1 MRRIMLDAVGTQPLS
16 TLSPEHFVIDA
27 VKVMHERRIGAILVT
42 RADVL
47 IGIITERDIVFR
59 VVAAKHDPVTTTIAE
74 VMTPDPDTVTP
85 RADVMTALER
95 MQSGGYRHLPVV
107 DDGAL
112 VGIVS
117 IRDIYASVR
126 AELEE
131 AVLERDAFLSEAWPE
146 QTPD

>member
-1 MRRIMLDAVGTQPLS
+1 MRRIMPDAMGSGPLS
-16 TLSPEHFVIDA
+16 TLSPDDLVIDA
-27 VKVMHERRIGAILVT
+27 VTVMHEKRIGAILVT
-42 RADVL
+42 RADALV
-47 IGIITERDIVFR
+47 GIITERDIVFR
-59 VVAAKHDPVTTTIAE
+59 VVAAKLSPDQTRIID
-74 VMTPDPDTVTP
+74 VMTPDPDVIAP

-126 AELEE
+126 AELED
-131 AVLERDAFLSEAWPE
+131 AVLERDAFLTNAWDNK
-146 QTPD
+146 T

>member
-1 MRRIMLDAVGTQPLS
+1 MRRIMPDVVGAQPLS
-16 TLSPEHFVIDA
+16 TLSPDDSVIDA
-27 VKVMHERRIGAILVT
+27 VTLMRDRRIGAILIT
-42 RADVL
+42 TDGVL
-47 IGIITERDIVFR
+47 AGIITERDIVFR
-59 VVAAKHDPVTTTIAE
+59 VVAARLDPETTRI
-74 VMTPDPDTVTP
+74 
-85 RADVMTALER
+85 ADVMTAEPDVAAPGDGVMAALER

-131 AVLERDAFLSEAWPE
+131 AVIERDAFLTSTW
-146 QTPD
+146 DDK

>member
-1 MRRIMLDAVGTQPLS
+1 MRRIMPDAVGSQPLS
-16 TLSPEHFVIDA
+16 SLSPDALVIDA
-27 VKVMHERRIGAILVT
+27 VTIMNDRRIGAILVT
-42 RADVL
+42 RDEALV
-47 IGIITERDIVFR
+47 GIITERDIVFR
-59 VVAAKHDPVTTTIAE
+59 VVAARRDPEKTTIAE
-74 VMTPDPDTVTP
+74 VMTADPDTVSP

-95 MQSGGYRHLPVV
+95 MQTGGYRHLPVV

-131 AVLERDAFLSEAWPE
+131 AVLERDAFLTTTWDDKA
-146 QTPD
+146 

>member
-1 MRRIMLDAVGTQPLS
+1 MRRIMPDVVGSHPL
-16 TLSPEHFVIDA
+16 TTISPDSLVIEA
-27 VKVMHERRIGAILVT
+27 VKLMAERRIGAILVT
-42 RADVL
+42 REQQLV
-47 IGIITERDIVFR
+47 GIITERDIVFR
-59 VVAAKHDPVTTTIAE
+59 VVAAKRDPETTL
-74 VMTPDPDTVTP
+74 VS
-85 RADVMTALER
+85 DVMTADPDVIAPGEDVMSGLER

-131 AVLERDAFLSEAWPE
+131 AVIERDAFLSSG
-146 QTPD
+146 

>member
-1 MRRIMLDAVGTQPLS
+1 MRRIMPDAVGSQPLS
-16 TLSPEHFVIDA
+16 SLSPDALVIDA
-27 VKVMHERRIGAILVT
+27 VMIMHERRIGAILVT
-42 RADVL
+42 RADALV
-47 IGIITERDIVFR
+47 GIITERDIVFR
-59 VVAAKHDPVTTTIAE
+59 VVAAKRDPAKTRISE
-74 VMTPDPDTVTP
+74 VMTPDPDTIAP

-131 AVLERDAFLSEAWPE
+131 AVLERDAFLTTAW
-146 QTPD
+146 DDKA

>member
-1 MRRIMLDAVGTQPLS
+1 MRRIMPDVVGSQPLS
-16 TLSPEHFVIDA
+16 TLSADDLVIDA
-27 VKVMHERRIGAILVT
+27 VTLMAERRIGAILIT
-42 RADVL
+42 RNRDLV
-47 IGIITERDIVFR
+47 GIITERDIVFR
-59 VVAAKHDPVTTTIAE
+59 VVAARRDPQTTKI
-74 VMTPDPDTVTP
+74 
-85 RADVMTALER
+85 ADVMTANPDVIAPGADVMTGLER

-131 AVLERDAFLSEAWPE
+131 AVIERDAFLTTAWDDKP
-146 QTPD
+146 QD